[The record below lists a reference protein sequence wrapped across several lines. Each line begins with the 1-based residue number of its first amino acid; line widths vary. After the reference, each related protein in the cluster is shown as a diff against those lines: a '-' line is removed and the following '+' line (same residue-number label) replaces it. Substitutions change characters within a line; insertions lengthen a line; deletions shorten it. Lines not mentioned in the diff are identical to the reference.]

1 MGNVFLLTSRT
12 SQGLLNGHCYRSVR
26 IHHHGVHA
34 DARQVPN
41 PLLDNHVPDVHVAT
55 VDMVVVQYEANHDVV
70 VGKKQGP
77 IRSGKIGDRQDLGSR
92 LVFEMAVMKS
102 LKRLP
107 RRSNEPNFSSTRL
120 RTGTCT

>member
-12 SQGLLNGHCYRSVR
+12 SKGLLNERCYRLVR

-70 VGKKQGP
+70 VGKGRDQSDRA
-77 IRSGKIGDRQDLGSR
+77 RSETVRVLAHDWSSKW
-92 LVFEMAVMKS
+92 
-102 LKRLP
+102 
-107 RRSNEPNFSSTRL
+107 RS
-120 RTGTCT
+120 